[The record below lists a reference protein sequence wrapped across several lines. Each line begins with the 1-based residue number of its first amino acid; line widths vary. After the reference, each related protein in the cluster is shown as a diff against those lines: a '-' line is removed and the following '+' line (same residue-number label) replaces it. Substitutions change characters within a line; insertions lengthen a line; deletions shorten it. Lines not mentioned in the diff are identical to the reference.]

1 MRAASEASFG
11 STEYFFSYLWDGSSY
26 SVQQDRDGLG
36 PMRDGARDFVAGT
49 SHGGALT
56 QRAPPLPLPSPFS
69 GFGLTMG
76 GAVSGATSSGEGYV
90 PLLAV
95 IFCCLSAVLWRG
107 RYRAYGALLRAG
119 TVPRLALERP
129 G

>member
-1 MRAASEASFG
+1 MLEF
-11 STEYFFSYLWDGSSY
+11 
-26 SVQQDRDGLG
+26 
-36 PMRDGARDFVAGT
+36 ARDSVAAT
-49 SHGGALT
+49 SHGGSLT
-56 QRAPPLPLPSPFS
+56 QRAPPLPIPSPFS

-76 GAVSGATSSGEGYV
+76 SAVFGASSSGDGYA

-95 IFCCLSAVLWRG
+95 IFCCLAAVLWRG
-107 RYRAYGALLRAG
+107 RPRAYGALLRAG

>member
-1 MRAASEASFG
+1 
-11 STEYFFSYLWDGSSY
+11 
-26 SVQQDRDGLG
+26 
-36 PMRDGARDFVAGT
+36 
-49 SHGGALT
+49 
-56 QRAPPLPLPSPFS
+56 
-69 GFGLTMG
+69 MG
-76 GAVSGATSSGEGYV
+76 GAVVSASSSGNGDA

-95 IFCCLSAVLWRG
+95 IFCCLFAVLWRG